1 MNSHPNAVERDAA
14 AATERAMM
22 ARDIADLKQEVA
34 DLRADIRGLVTAWNN
49 ANFGVSVIK
58 WLAAVIMAG
67 SALVYVVTHFGEG
80 K

>member
-1 MNSHPNAVERDAA
+1 VNPHPSAAERDAA

-34 DLRADIRGLVTAWNN
+34 DLRDDIKGLVTAWNN

-58 WLAAVIMAG
+58 WLAGIIMAG
-67 SALVYVVTHFGEG
+67 SALVYVVTHFGQSR
-80 K
+80 

>member
-1 MNSHPNAVERDAA
+1 MSLHPTAADRDAT

-67 SALVYVVTHFGEG
+67 SAMVYVVTHFGEG

>member
-1 MNSHPNAVERDAA
+1 MNSLPTAAEREAA
-14 AATERAMM
+14 AHAERLLM

-34 DLRADIRGLVTAWNN
+34 ELRADIRGLVQAWQN

-58 WLAAVIMAG
+58 WLAGIITAG